1 MHHLYVKRNAYYL
14 YSRTSRRVPGK
25 KYPQPVDTY
34 IGVITKVLLELCPQG
49 WKEPLGDEWKDVL
62 TAIILKW
69 SPESSLLWE
78 HEPKEANEFH
88 VSVSNNSY
96 CWRTFHLTGQK
107 EPLHPLWRYHHL
119 RPLRRNEKGRIA
131 LQLQTQKQFGINKKI
146 CLQSASV
153 RHNKGT
159 SRLGVWQRMI
169 DHFCADHGMISKYVF
184 EMADSFY
191 SYFSKV

>member
-88 VSVSNNSY
+88 VSV
-96 CWRTFHLTGQK
+96 RTTVTAGGHFILQDK
-107 EPLHPLWRYHHL
+107 KN
-119 RPLRRNEKGRIA
+119 RPTLYEDI
-131 LQLQTQKQFGINKKI
+131 I
-146 CLQSASV
+146 V
-153 RHNKGT
+153 
-159 SRLGVWQRMI
+159 
-169 DHFCADHGMISKYVF
+169 
-184 EMADSFY
+184 
-191 SYFSKV
+191 